1 MSEGLSFFLGFLF
14 GAFALF
20 GLSRS
25 MLITWRRNMKEYLFT
40 LSPEYRKVIEE
51 DLERLYA
58 DVKELAVKTN
68 TRLLKS
74 LHNDLNDLKTYLE
87 KLWQQN

>member
-1 MSEGLSFFLGFLF
+1 
-14 GAFALF
+14 
-20 GLSRS
+20 
-25 MLITWRRNMKEYLFT
+25 MKEYLFT